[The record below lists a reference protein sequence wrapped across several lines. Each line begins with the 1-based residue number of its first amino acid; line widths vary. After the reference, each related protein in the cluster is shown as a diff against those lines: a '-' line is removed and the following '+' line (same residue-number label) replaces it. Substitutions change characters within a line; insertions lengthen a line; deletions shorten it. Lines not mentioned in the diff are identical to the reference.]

1 MLPSILIA
9 QYPLR
14 DNISRE
20 HGGFVGGLHKVV
32 GKVLDECIDIGGV
45 WWIVGRVVAGVVVGE
60 C

>member
-9 QYPLR
+9 QYPLG

-20 HGGFVGGLHKVV
+20 HGWFVGGLYKAL
-32 GKVLDECIDIGGV
+32 GEVLDECIGGV